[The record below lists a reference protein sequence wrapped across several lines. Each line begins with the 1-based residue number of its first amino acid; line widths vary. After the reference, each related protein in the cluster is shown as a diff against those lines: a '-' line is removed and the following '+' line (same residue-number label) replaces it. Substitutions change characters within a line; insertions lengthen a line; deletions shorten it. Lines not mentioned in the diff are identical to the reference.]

1 MFASKSQYYGIERKK
16 FQKDKYHRKGGKRK
30 PFPLLF
36 YATTSYVRLFIAKSA
51 LLSFRALA
59 SISIQAGMIDLLA
72 TDGNSGIM
80 STFPFQSVG
89 VDNRRL
95 RCSET
100 RWGFAAGNLAG

>member
-1 MFASKSQYYGIERKK
+1 MGSKGKNSKKTSITERVGSVNH
-16 FQKDKYHRKGGKRK
+16 FLCYLH
-30 PFPLLF
+30 
-36 YATTSYVRLFIAKSA
+36 ATTSYVRLLIAKSA

-59 SISIQAGMIDLLA
+59 SISIQAGRIDLLA

-95 RCSET
+95 RCSEI